1 MTYFVYN
8 NFILQLFTFLNNKDS
23 MKTREKVRVEE

>member
-8 NFILQLFTFLNNKDS
+8 NFINHLPQQQRLDENK
-23 MKTREKVRVEE
+23 REGVEE